1 MWFKVHTPE
10 SGSDN
15 GGSNPG
21 EGENGEGEENTEPKT
36 YKAEELVSKG
46 DLAKYFTILSE
57 GNYGEVL
64 VEVPALVTITIHEA
78 WDGVSVQSNKTL
90 EAGETYTTGN
100 VKEKMTWWPNAEYWK
115 KINGVQLTSAN
126 LNTFFSTTGDYGSWK
141 VIVPNQAATG
151 REISTPT
158 SSDIIILTRKNG
170 QVTEPNFVNSETED
184 EIIVAKKADID
195 NSNGQ
200 LFNSTDNL
208 EKASPAPIKIT
219 VQSDGK
225 VEVVFFAGVNKL
237 HLVGTNIFK
246 YCYDE
251 NRCTLEGNVLTT
263 SDGYVI
269 GTMTIYLNSRGN
281 SNSGTNGGSE
291 GGVSG
296 SGGGGGGCNS
306 MNYSALLFAVI
317 PFALRKRS

>member
-1 MWFKVHTPE
+1 
-10 SGSDN
+10 
-15 GGSNPG
+15 
-21 EGENGEGEENTEPKT
+21 
-36 YKAEELVSKG
+36 
-46 DLAKYFTILSE
+46 
-57 GNYGEVL
+57 
-64 VEVPALVTITIHEA
+64 
-78 WDGVSVQSNKTL
+78 
-90 EAGETYTTGN
+90 
-100 VKEKMTWWPNAEYWK
+100 MTWWPNAEYWK

-281 SNSGTNGGSE
+281 SNGGTNGGSE